1 MSERYFKITNLS
13 LRNKTTV
20 FILTALLTLFGIF
33 SYKSMPK
40 SLYPDIVM
48 PTIMVQTV
56 YPGNSPA
63 DIENLITR
71 PLEKEIKSVKGLKKL
86 TSNSVQDNSS
96 VIVEFNTDIELK
108 VALQDVKDAVDKAKS
123 DLPSDLEMDPMVLDI
138 DFSEFPI
145 LNINLSGDFSLDE
158 LKIHAEYLQD
168 EIEAFSEISKVEITG
183 LLGKEIK
190 VEVDLHRM
198 EMSQVSFRD
207 IEDAI
212 AFENTSIAG
221 GDVLI
226 GDTRRMVRT
235 SAEFTSAEEIANIIV
250 KHEKGNIVYLKDIA
264 LVTDGYEE
272 RESYARLDS
281 QPVVSLNVVK
291 KSGENLLEATDKIIS
306 LLATAKQLNRLPGNL
321 NISITNDQ
329 SEQTRNQL
337 SNLENSIIFGVI
349 LVVLVL
355 LFFLGLRNALFV
367 GMAIPLSM
375 FISFVVLGGMGT
387 TMNMVVLFAL
397 ILALGMLVDN
407 AIVVIENI
415 DRLYRQEGL
424 TRLEAAKQG
433 VGEIAVAIISS
444 TLTTLAAFF
453 PLLFWEDL
461 MGEFMGYIPM
471 TLIIVLGSSLFVA
484 LVINPVFASQFV
496 KKNERIALNKK
507 KLKITSIYAAV
518 LAIVSL
524 LTGFRML
531 GSLALAFALLNLL
544 NGLYLTPLSHNFQ
557 DKFLVRLERLYSK
570 LLNWALGGRQPL
582 KLLAGTF
589 GLLIFSIGFFAL
601 MKPNV
606 EFFPVNE
613 PKYINVFLEMPEATD
628 VVATDSLARI
638 VEEKVITIL
647 EPCKHVVSSVLTN
660 VGAGTS
666 DPNEMGGANGITP
679 NKARITINFV
689 EFKYRDGVITGD
701 VMKELSASLAGIPG
715 VDISVDK
722 NRDGPPMGRPINME
736 ITGDNFDQLLL
747 ISEDI
752 QHLIEQENIAGIE
765 GLKVD
770 LEMNKAELL
779 VNIDRDMARRMGIS
793 TAQVGSTIRTALFG
807 KEVSK
812 FKDGEDEYPIKIRLA
827 DKYRYDVSSL
837 MNQRITFRSQSNGR
851 IMQIPVSSVADYT
864 YNNTYGSVNRKNM
877 KRQVT
882 LYSNVIEGFNENAI
896 NDQLKKLLADY
907 PMPESYDLQFTGKQQ
922 EQQQTQDFLS
932 KALMIAVALIT
943 LILVSQF
950 NSAFKPVI
958 IIMTVLFST
967 IGVFLGLAIFN
978 MDFVVI
984 MTGIGIVS
992 LAGIVVNNAIVLI
1005 DYIDLLK
1012 SRKRQELGLE
1022 EEAKLDAKS
1031 AVECIKQAGQKRLRP
1046 VLLTAITTVLGLL
1059 PLATGMNINFT
1070 TLLTEF
1076 NPQVFF
1082 GGDNAIFWGPMAW
1095 TVIFGLTFATF
1106 LTLVIVPVMYLLSDK
1121 IKDRLL
1127 VFFKKG
1133 SFSS

>member
-1 MSERYFKITNLS
+1 MSNRSFKITNLS
-13 LRNKTTV
+13 LKNKTTV

-86 TSNSVQDNSS
+86 TSSSIQDNSS

-123 DLPSDLEMDPMVLDI
+123 DLPRDLDMDPMVMDI

-168 EIEAFSEISKVEITG
+168 EIESFTEISKVEITG
-183 LLGKEIK
+183 LLDKEIR
-190 VEVDLHRM
+190 VEADLYLM
-198 EMSQVSFRD
+198 ESSQVSFSD
-207 IEDAI
+207 IESAI
-212 AFENTSIAG
+212 AYENTSIAG
-221 GDVLI
+221 GNVLI
-226 GDTRRMVRT
+226 GNTRRMVRT
-235 SAEFTSAEEIANIIV
+235 SAEFKSAEEIGNIIV

-264 LVTDGYEE
+264 TVTDGYEE
-272 RESYARLDS
+272 RESFARLDT

-291 KSGENLLEATDKIIS
+291 KSGENLLEATSKIMS
-306 LLATAKQLNRLPGNL
+306 LLATAKSTNLLPQNL
-321 NISITNDQ
+321 TISITNDQ
-329 SEQTRNQL
+329 SEQTRDQL

-375 FISFVVLGGMGT
+375 FISFVVFGGMGT

-415 DRLYRQEGL
+415 DRIYKKEGL
-424 TRLEAAKQG
+424 SKFEAAKQG
-433 VGEIAVAIISS
+433 VGEIAVPIISS

-453 PLLFWEDL
+453 PLLFWDDL

-484 LVINPVFASQFV
+484 LVINPVFASRFMQKDNRKEV
-496 KKNERIALNKK
+496 NKP
-507 KLKITSIYAAV
+507 KLKKTTIYAA
-518 LAIVSL
+518 LISIVFYL
-524 LTGFRML
+524 LGAPML
-531 GSLALAFALLNLL
+531 GSLALIYGLLNLL
-544 NGLYLTPLSHNFQ
+544 NSLYLTPWSYWFQ
-557 DKFLVRLERLYSK
+557 DTLLVRLEERYSK
-570 LLNWALGGRQPL
+570 TLNWALDGRRPL

-589 GLLIFSIGFFAL
+589 GLLIFSIMFFAL

-628 VVATDSLARI
+628 VIATDSIARI
-638 VEEKVITIL
+638 VEQDIIGIL
-647 EPCKHVVSSVLTN
+647 SPYEHIVSSVLTN

-666 DPNEMGGANGITP
+666 DPNEMGGGSGNTP
-679 NKARITINFV
+679 HKARITINFV
-689 EFKYRDGVITGD
+689 EFKYRDGIATGD
-701 VMKELSASLAGIPG
+701 VMKELSASIKVLPG
-715 VDISVDK
+715 VEISVDK

-736 ITGDNFDQLLL
+736 ITGENFEDLLFL
-747 ISEDI
+747 AEDI
-752 QHLIEQENIAGIE
+752 QQKIEKEKIPGIE

-770 LEMNKAELL
+770 LELSKAEML
-779 VNIDRDMARRMGIS
+779 VHIDRDMARRLGVS
-793 TAQVGSTIRTALFG
+793 TSQVGSTIRTALFG

-812 FKDGEDEYPIKIRLA
+812 FKDGEDEYPITLKLA
-827 DKYRYDVSSL
+827 DKYRYNVSSL
-837 MNQRITFRSQSNGR
+837 MNQSITFRSQSNGR
-851 IMQIPVSSVADYT
+851 IMQIPISSVANYS
-864 YNNTYGSVNRKNM
+864 YNNTFGSVNRKDM

-882 LYSNVIEGFNENAI
+882 LYSNVIEGYNENAI

-907 PMPESYDLQFTGKQQ
+907 PMPENCDLQFTGKQQ
-922 EQQQTQDFLS
+922 EQAQTQDFLS
-932 KALMIAVALIT
+932 KALLIAVALIT

-950 NSAFKPVI
+950 NSVFKPVI

-978 MDFVVI
+978 MDFVII

-1005 DYIDLLK
+1005 DYIDLIK
-1012 SRKRQELGLE
+1012 SRKKEELGLDDSE
-1022 EEAKLDAKS
+1022 ELDYQNS
-1031 AVECIKQAGQKRLRP
+1031 IDSIREAGQKRLRP

-1059 PLATGMNINFT
+1059 PLATGMNINFS

-1076 NPQVFF
+1076 NPQIFF

-1106 LTLVIVPVMYLLSDK
+1106 LTLVIVPVMYLLTDK
-1121 IKDRLL
+1121 LKTKIVSKL
-1127 VFFKKG
+1127 G
-1133 SFSS
+1133 S

>member
-1 MSERYFKITNLS
+1 MSNRHFKITNLS
-13 LRNKTTV
+13 LSNKTTV
-20 FILTALLTLFGIF
+20 FILTTLLTLFGIF

-86 TSNSVQDNSS
+86 TSTSVQDNSS
-96 VIVEFNTDIELK
+96 VIAEFNTDIELK

-123 DLPSDLEMDPMVLDI
+123 DLPSDLDMDPMVMDI

-183 LLGKEIK
+183 LLDKEIK
-190 VEVDLHRM
+190 VEVDLHLM

-221 GDVLI
+221 GDMLI

-264 LVTDGYEE
+264 LVTDGYED

-291 KSGENLLEATDKIIS
+291 KSGENLLEATDKIMS
-306 LLATAKQLNRLPGNL
+306 LLATAKQAKIVPESLT
-321 NISITNDQ
+321 ISITNDQ
-329 SEQTRNQL
+329 SEQTKDQL

-367 GMAIPLSM
+367 GIAIPLSM

-415 DRLYRQEGL
+415 DRLYRQEGFS
-424 TRLEAAKQG
+424 RLEAAKQG

-496 KKNERIALNKK
+496 KKDERSEPNKK
-507 KLKITSIYAAV
+507 KLQKISIYAAV
-518 LAIVSL
+518 LATVFYLI
-524 LTGFRML
+524 GFRLL
-531 GSLALAFALLNLL
+531 GSLALVFALLNLV
-544 NGLYLTPLSHNFQ
+544 NGLYLTPLSHIFQ
-557 DKFLVRLERLYSK
+557 DKFLARLERRYSK
-570 LLNWALGGRQPL
+570 ILNWALMGRQPL
-582 KLLAGTF
+582 KLLAVTF
-589 GLLIFSIGFFAL
+589 GLLIFSIVFFAL

-613 PKYINVFLEMPEATD
+613 PKYINIFLEMPEATD
-628 VVATDSLARI
+628 VVATDSMARI
-638 VEEKVITIL
+638 VEEKVTTVL
-647 EPCKHVVSSVLTN
+647 EPYKHAVSSVLTN

-666 DPNEMGGANGITP
+666 DPNEMGGTNGITA

-689 EFKYRDGVITGD
+689 EFKYRQGVVTGD
-701 VMKELSASLAGIPG
+701 LMKELSASLVGVPG

-736 ITGDNFDQLLL
+736 ITGDDFDQLLL

-752 QHLIEQENIAGIE
+752 QQLIEQENISGIE

-812 FKDGEDEYPIKIRLA
+812 FKDGEDEYPITMRLA

-864 YNNTYGSVNRKNM
+864 YNNTYGSVNRKDM

-882 LYSNVIEGFNENAI
+882 IYSNVIEGYNENVI
-896 NDQLKKLLADY
+896 NDQLKKLLLDY

-922 EQQQTQDFLS
+922 EQEQTQDFLS

-950 NSAFKPVI
+950 NSAFKPII

-978 MDFVVI
+978 MDFVII

-1012 SRKRQELGLE
+1012 SRKRQESGLE
-1022 EEAKLDAKS
+1022 KDAKLDAKS

-1059 PLATGMNINFT
+1059 PLATGMNINFA

-1076 NPQVFF
+1076 NPQIFF

-1106 LTLVIVPVMYLLSDK
+1106 LTLVIVPVMYLLADK
-1121 IKDRLL
+1121 MRDRVLA
-1127 VFFKKG
+1127 FFKKG
-1133 SFSS
+1133 RFSL

>member
-1 MSERYFKITNLS
+1 MSKRSFKITNLS
-13 LRNKTTV
+13 LKNKTTV

-86 TSNSVQDNSS
+86 TSSSIQDNSS
-96 VIVEFNTDIELK
+96 VIVEFNTDVELK

-123 DLPSDLEMDPMVLDI
+123 DLPRDLDMDPMVMDI

-168 EIEAFSEISKVEITG
+168 EIESFSEISKVEITG
-183 LLGKEIK
+183 LLDKEIR
-190 VEVDLHRM
+190 VEADLYLM
-198 EMSQVSFRD
+198 ESSQVSFGD
-207 IEDAI
+207 IESAI
-212 AFENTSIAG
+212 AFENTTIAG
-221 GDVLI
+221 GNVLI
-226 GDTRRMVRT
+226 GNTRRMVRT

-264 LVTDGYEE
+264 TVTDGYEE
-272 RESYARLDS
+272 RESFARLNT

-291 KSGENLLEATDKIIS
+291 KSGENLLEATSKIMS
-306 LLATAKQLNRLPGNL
+306 LLTTAKSTSILPQNL
-321 NISITNDQ
+321 TISITNDQ
-329 SEQTRNQL
+329 SEQTRDQL

-375 FISFVVLGGMGT
+375 FISFVVFGGMGT

-415 DRLYRQEGL
+415 DRIYKKEGL
-424 TRLEAAKQG
+424 SKFEAAKQG
-433 VGEIAVAIISS
+433 VGEIAVPIISS

-453 PLLFWEDL
+453 PLLFWDDL

-484 LVINPVFASQFV
+484 LVINPVFASQFMQKDV
-496 KKNERIALNKK
+496 RAEVDKP
-507 KLKITSIYAAV
+507 KLKKTSIYAAIIS
-518 LAIVSL
+518 IVFYL
-524 LTGFRML
+524 LGARIL
-531 GSLALAFALLNLL
+531 GSLALAFGLLNLL
-544 NGLYLTPLSHNFQ
+544 NSLYLTPLSYWFQ
-557 DKFLVRLERLYSK
+557 DTLLVRLEEKYSK
-570 LLNWALGGRQPL
+570 ILSWALEGRKPL

-589 GLLIFSIGFFAL
+589 FLLIFSIVFFGL

-628 VVATDSLARI
+628 VVATDSIARI
-638 VEEKVITIL
+638 VEQDIISIL
-647 EPCKHVVSSVLTN
+647 SPYEHIVSSVLTN

-666 DPNEMGGANGITP
+666 DPNEMGGGTGNTP
-679 NKARITINFV
+679 HKARITINFV
-689 EFKYRDGVITGD
+689 EFKFRDGIATGQ
-701 VMKELSASLAGIPG
+701 VMKELSASMKELPG
-715 VDISVDK
+715 VEISVDK
-722 NRDGPPMGRPINME
+722 NRDGPPMGRPINIE
-736 ITGDNFDQLLL
+736 ITGENFDDLLFL
-747 ISEDI
+747 AEDI
-752 QHLIEQENIAGIE
+752 QQTIEKEKIPGIE

-770 LEMNKAELL
+770 LELSKAEML
-779 VNIDRDMARRMGIS
+779 VKIDRDMARRLGVS
-793 TAQVGSTIRTALFG
+793 TSQVGSTIRTALFG

-812 FKDGEDEYPIKIRLA
+812 FKDGEDEYPITLKLA
-827 DKYRYDVSSL
+827 DKYRYNVSSL
-837 MNQRITFRSQSNGR
+837 MNQSITFRSQSNGK
-851 IMQIPVSSVADYT
+851 IMQIPISSVANYT
-864 YNNTYGSVNRKNM
+864 YNNTFGSVNRKDM

-882 LYSNVIEGFNENAI
+882 LYSNVIEGYNENAI
-896 NDQLKKLLADY
+896 NEQLKKLLADY
-907 PMPESYDLQFTGKQQ
+907 PLPENCDLQFTGKQQ
-922 EQQQTQDFLS
+922 EQAQTQDFLS
-932 KALMIAVALIT
+932 KALLIAVALIT

-950 NSAFKPVI
+950 NSIFKPII

-978 MDFVVI
+978 MDFVII

-1005 DYIDLLK
+1005 DYIDLIK
-1012 SRKRQELGLE
+1012 SRKKEELGLDDSQELGYE
-1022 EEAKLDAKS
+1022 YSIASIRE
-1031 AVECIKQAGQKRLRP
+1031 AGQKRLRP

-1059 PLATGMNINFT
+1059 PLATGMNINFN

-1076 NPQVFF
+1076 NPQIFF

-1106 LTLVIVPVMYLLSDK
+1106 LTLVIVPVMYLLIDKLK
-1121 IKDRLL
+1121 IKIMSKL
-1127 VFFKKG
+1127 G
-1133 SFSS
+1133 N

>member
-1 MSERYFKITNLS
+1 MSNRYFKITNLS

-86 TSNSVQDNSS
+86 TSTSVQDNSS

-123 DLPSDLEMDPMVLDI
+123 DLPSDLDMDPMVMDI

-183 LLGKEIK
+183 LLDKEIK

-264 LVTDGYEE
+264 LVTDGYED
-272 RESYARLDS
+272 RESYARLDT

-291 KSGENLLEATDKIIS
+291 KSGENLLEATNKIMS
-306 LLATAKQLNRLPGNL
+306 LLATAKQSKILPENL
-321 NISITNDQ
+321 TISITNDQ
-329 SEQTRNQL
+329 SEQTRDQL

-424 TRLEAAKQG
+424 SRLEAAKQG

-496 KKNERIALNKK
+496 KKDERSAPNKK
-507 KLKITSIYAAV
+507 KLKKTSIYAAV
-518 LAIVSL
+518 LAIVFY
-524 LTGFRML
+524 LTGLRML
-531 GSLALAFALLNLL
+531 GSLALVFALLNLV
-544 NGLYLTPLSHNFQ
+544 NGLYLTPLSHTFQ
-557 DKFLVRLERLYSK
+557 DKFLVRLERRYSRI
-570 LLNWALGGRQPL
+570 LNWALRGRQPL

-589 GLLIFSIGFFAL
+589 GLLIFSIVFFAL

-638 VEEKVITIL
+638 VEQKVTTIL
-647 EPCKHVVSSVLTN
+647 EPYQHAVSSVLTN

-701 VMKELSASLAGIPG
+701 VMKELSASLVGIPG

-722 NRDGPPMGRPINME
+722 NRDGPPMGRPINIE

-752 QHLIEQENIAGIE
+752 QQLIEQENIAGIE

-812 FKDGEDEYPIKIRLA
+812 FKDGEDEYAITIRLA

-851 IMQIPVSSVADYT
+851 IMQIPVSSVADYA
-864 YNNTYGSVNRKNM
+864 YNNTYGSVNRKDM

-882 LYSNVIEGFNENAI
+882 IYSNVIEGYNENAI

-922 EQQQTQDFLS
+922 EQEQTQDFLS

-950 NSAFKPVI
+950 NSAFKPII

-978 MDFVVI
+978 MDFVII

-1022 EEAKLDAKS
+1022 ENAILDAKS

-1046 VLLTAITTVLGLL
+1046 VLLTAVTTVLGLL
-1059 PLATGMNINFT
+1059 PLATGMNINFA

-1076 NPQVFF
+1076 NPQIFF

-1106 LTLVIVPVMYLLSDK
+1106 LTLVIVPVLYLLFDK
-1121 IKDRLL
+1121 LKNKLT
-1127 VFFKKG
+1127 KTA
-1133 SFSS
+1133 

>member
-1 MSERYFKITNLS
+1 
-13 LRNKTTV
+13 
-20 FILTALLTLFGIF
+20 
-33 SYKSMPK
+33 MPK

-86 TSNSVQDNSS
+86 TSSSIQDNSS

-123 DLPSDLEMDPMVLDI
+123 DLPRDLDMDPMVMDI

-168 EIEAFSEISKVEITG
+168 EIESFTEISKVEITG
-183 LLGKEIK
+183 LLDKEIR
-190 VEVDLHRM
+190 VEADLYLM
-198 EMSQVSFRD
+198 ESSQVSFSD
-207 IEDAI
+207 IESAI
-212 AFENTSIAG
+212 AYENTSIAG
-221 GDVLI
+221 GNVLI
-226 GDTRRMVRT
+226 GNTRRMVRT
-235 SAEFTSAEEIANIIV
+235 SAEFKSAEEIGNIIV

-264 LVTDGYEE
+264 TVTDGYEE
-272 RESYARLDS
+272 RESFARLDT

-291 KSGENLLEATDKIIS
+291 KSGENLLEATSKIMS
-306 LLATAKQLNRLPGNL
+306 LLATAKSTNLLPQNL
-321 NISITNDQ
+321 TISITNDQ
-329 SEQTRNQL
+329 SEQTRDQL

-375 FISFVVLGGMGT
+375 FISFVVFGGMGT

-415 DRLYRQEGL
+415 DRIYKKEGL
-424 TRLEAAKQG
+424 SKFEAAKQG
-433 VGEIAVAIISS
+433 VGEIAVPIISS

-453 PLLFWEDL
+453 PLLFWDDL

-484 LVINPVFASQFV
+484 LVINPVFASRFMQKDNRKEV
-496 KKNERIALNKK
+496 NKP
-507 KLKITSIYAAV
+507 KLKKTTIYAAV
-518 LAIVSL
+518 ISIVFYL
-524 LTGFRML
+524 LGAPML
-531 GSLALAFALLNLL
+531 GSLALIYGLLNLL
-544 NGLYLTPLSHNFQ
+544 NSLYLTPWSYWFQ
-557 DKFLVRLERLYSK
+557 DTLLVRLEERYSK
-570 LLNWALGGRQPL
+570 TLNWALDGRRPL

-589 GLLIFSIGFFAL
+589 GLLIFSIMFFAL

-628 VVATDSLARI
+628 VIATDSIARI
-638 VEEKVITIL
+638 VEQDIIGIL
-647 EPCKHVVSSVLTN
+647 SPYEHIVSSVLTN

-666 DPNEMGGANGITP
+666 DPNEMGGGSGNTP
-679 NKARITINFV
+679 HKARITINFV
-689 EFKYRDGVITGD
+689 EFKYRDGIATGD
-701 VMKELSASLAGIPG
+701 VMKELSASIKVLPG
-715 VDISVDK
+715 VEISVDK

-736 ITGDNFDQLLL
+736 ITGENFEDLLFL
-747 ISEDI
+747 AEDI
-752 QHLIEQENIAGIE
+752 QQKIEKEKIPGIE

-770 LEMNKAELL
+770 LELSKAEML
-779 VNIDRDMARRMGIS
+779 VQIDRDMARRLGVS
-793 TAQVGSTIRTALFG
+793 TSQVGSTIRTALFG

-812 FKDGEDEYPIKIRLA
+812 FKDGEDEYPITLKLA
-827 DKYRYDVSSL
+827 DKYRYNVSSL
-837 MNQRITFRSQSNGR
+837 MNQSITFRSQSNGR
-851 IMQIPVSSVADYT
+851 IMQIPISSVANYS
-864 YNNTYGSVNRKNM
+864 YNNTFGSVNRKDM

-882 LYSNVIEGFNENAI
+882 LYSNVIEGYNENAI

-907 PMPESYDLQFTGKQQ
+907 PMPENCDLQFTGKQQ
-922 EQQQTQDFLS
+922 EQAQTQDFLS
-932 KALMIAVALIT
+932 KALLIAVALIT

-950 NSAFKPVI
+950 NSVFKPVI

-978 MDFVVI
+978 MDFVII

-1005 DYIDLLK
+1005 DYIDLIK
-1012 SRKRQELGLE
+1012 SRKKEELGLDDSE
-1022 EEAKLDAKS
+1022 ELDYQNS
-1031 AVECIKQAGQKRLRP
+1031 IDSIREAGQKRLRP

-1059 PLATGMNINFT
+1059 PLATGMNINFS

-1076 NPQVFF
+1076 NPQIFF

-1106 LTLVIVPVMYLLSDK
+1106 LTLVIVPVMYLLTDK
-1121 IKDRLL
+1121 LKTKIVSKL
-1127 VFFKKG
+1127 G
-1133 SFSS
+1133 S